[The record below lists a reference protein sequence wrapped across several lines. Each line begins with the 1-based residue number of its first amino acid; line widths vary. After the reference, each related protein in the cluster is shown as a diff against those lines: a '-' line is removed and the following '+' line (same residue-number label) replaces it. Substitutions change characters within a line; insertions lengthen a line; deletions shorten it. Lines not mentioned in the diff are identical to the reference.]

1 MLKALLQALLQ
12 PLRLLLALLILFEEW
27 GYRPLTRMMARIG
40 RWPVFRQIECLL
52 TRLPP
57 VAALFVLLTPTL
69 LLLPVK
75 LLALLLI
82 SSGRLGLGLGLVIL
96 AKLVGTAIVARLF
109 QLTRPALLR
118 LAWFARVYARWTE
131 WKTGILAWA
140 RSSKIWRLARAIRLR
155 LRLSLRRCQRNK
167 R

>member
-1 MLKALLQALLQ
+1 MLKTLKRALLL

-27 GYRPLTRMMARIG
+27 GYQPLARLMARLG
-40 RWPVFRQIECLL
+40 RLPVLRQLEHLI

-57 VAALFVLLTPTL
+57 AAALAVLLLPAL

-82 SSGRLGLGLGLVIL
+82 GSGRFGLGLSLVIL
-96 AKLVGTAIVARLF
+96 AKLAGTAIVARLF

-118 LAWFARVYARWTE
+118 MAWFARCYASWTI
-131 WKTGILAWA
+131 WKSGLLDWLRA
-140 RSSKIWRLARAIRLR
+140 SEIWRRARLFKRRLR
-155 LRLSLRRCQRNK
+155 RFMRA
-167 R
+167 